1 MAAASPKPMVLPFL
15 LWALLWRP
23 RATAGAAL
31 AGLLASVVALAIAG
45 PDAYGAFIGQ
55 LAGGV
60 GLRFRGNYGLSLIS
74 PELAVAVGVVVGASL
89 VIVLL
94 RRGEVTGLVW
104 ATAGVF
110 LAPYTGI
117 YAGLP
122 LLAALPALIRVA
134 PWLAAFSSG
143 AVLAAGFLYPVAGA
157 VVLLVA
163 LLIPRTLDPPRAQP
177 FRDWY
182 RTLGPAVSRNPQ

>member
-1 MAAASPKPMVLPFL
+1 MVLVFL

-74 PELAVAVGVVVGASL
+74 PELAVVAGAVVGVSL

-94 RRGEVTGLVW
+94 RRGPVTGLVW
-104 ATAGVF
+104 ATAGGIF
-110 LAPYTGI
+110 LAPYTGT

-122 LLAALPALIRVA
+122 LLVALPAMIGVA
-134 PWLAAFSSG
+134 PWLAAFASG

-163 LLIPRTLDPPRAQP
+163 LLIPRTLDPPRRRHV
-177 FRDWY
+177 RDWY
-182 RTLGPAVSRNPQ
+182 RTLGPAASGSPR